1 MGSPSSPT
9 QDEVHC
15 LRPLCSHTC
24 SWEAEQRL
32 RKCKPG
38 KVKALTSSRASAT
51 ASEEDRFPTFT
62 AVNASEWL
70 DAGSP
75 IEASLLGRED
85 DFSESA
91 PHTLTSCVALPS
103 GAKGRE
109 NVQIPTSSS
118 AMTTHLETHKEN
130 KTVKLKTA
138 RISPLTSYTSTS
150 QYSEPVLI
158 WVPSSC
164 SLPPHDSQHSTK
176 SPRLAVKEVIFLPP
190 AEMDKS
196 VVSKKKLQQD
206 KSRKRALLRQTFV
219 KSQLNQEGKGSPKS
233 EADTDLSDPGFPRT
247 GSDSDH
253 QVKKASAPSQV
264 PRLVPVGQTLAAAPE
279 AKVDQQPPRSAQTL
293 LLRNK
298 PMVFEPLWERIQRK
312 HTQEEH
318 HTSKYKLDQKTG
330 IDGIDCWESLKRQT
344 CLWRRHAQLVM
355 SDCGRPSSS
364 EDKADYVP
372 YRLHPIPIPSSHYQS
387 KSSSKTGNCRSLSV
401 VWGAN

>member
-51 ASEEDRFPTFT
+51 ASEGHSFLSLLSEDRFPAFT

-85 DFSESA
+85 DFSEAA
-91 PHTLTSCVALPS
+91 PHTLISCVALPS
-103 GAKGRE
+103 GAKER
-109 NVQIPTSSS
+109 
-118 AMTTHLETHKEN
+118 
-130 KTVKLKTA
+130 
-138 RISPLTSYTSTS
+138 
-150 QYSEPVLI
+150 
-158 WVPSSC
+158 
-164 SLPPHDSQHSTK
+164 TK
-176 SPRLAVKEVIFLPP
+176 SPQLAVKEVIFLPP

-196 VVSKKKLQQD
+196 VVSKKKLKQD
-206 KSRKRALLRQTFV
+206 KSRKRALLKQTFV
-219 KSQLNQEGKGSPKS
+219 KSPLNQEGKGSLKS
-233 EADTDLSDPGFPRT
+233 EGDTDLSDPGFPRT

-279 AKVDQQPPRSAQTL
+279 AKDDQQPPRSAQTL

-330 IDGIDCWESLKRQT
+330 IDGIDCWETLKRQT

-355 SDCGRPSSS
+355 SECGRPSSS